1 MCVCVHRTPSWN
13 FAPNP
18 DKQWLLQYTGKMTT
32 KQIAF
37 TDILQTKRLQTLQS
51 VDDAVEKVTDIFILF
66 NKDLKLQFCYLFL
79 MRKMNCL
86 LRII

>member
-1 MCVCVHRTPSWN
+1 MYVLRTPSWN

-37 TDILQTKRLQTLQS
+37 TDLLQAKRLQTLQS
-51 VDDAVEKVTDIFILF
+51 VDDAVEKVATFLF
-66 NKDLKLQFCYLFL
+66 FSSKDLQLFRLVVRFLKEMNRVL
-79 MRKMNCL
+79 M
-86 LRII
+86 IA